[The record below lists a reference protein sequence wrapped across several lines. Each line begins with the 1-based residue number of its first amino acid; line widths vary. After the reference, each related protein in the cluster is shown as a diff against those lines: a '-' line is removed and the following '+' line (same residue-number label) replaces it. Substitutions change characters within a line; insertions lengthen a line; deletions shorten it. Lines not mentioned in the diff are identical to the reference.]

1 MKIGIFSKYKESA
14 DRFNYYHG
22 SPCKIMKIIDELN
35 KLFDFEYYINDYS
48 KKYDAAIVDRINPQK
63 KILSNNILGIFETKI
78 KKSFATKFCSI
89 SPSIP
94 VGKDT
99 FTLLN
104 YCHGVKINPIDLSKN
119 RSNGVFLGRL
129 DSMSEYKINFL
140 NKNKFNLDIYPIK
153 YWTKSGIL
161 RFTGNTPES
170 IKNLKFL
177 QSKFSRSIVR
187 PPVNHKYLYKK
198 LNSQGYKYGFVPS
211 IYHFNKNKIQIE
223 SSSKF
228 FEYIG
233 SGIPVLIESR
243 VPEAKI
249 VRNNPFLGEVF
260 DSKAALI
267 SAANKLE
274 KNNYNYKKILDFAHK
289 NHYPKS
295 RAIKIYKNF
304 IKDIINDK

>member
-1 MKIGIFSKYKESA
+1 M
-14 DRFNYYHG
+14 
-22 SPCKIMKIIDELN
+22 
-35 KLFDFEYYINDYS
+35 
-48 KKYDAAIVDRINPQK
+48 
-63 KILSNNILGIFETKI
+63 
-78 KKSFATKFCSI
+78 
-89 SPSIP
+89 
-94 VGKDT
+94 
-99 FTLLN
+99 LN

-153 YWTKSGIL
+153 CWTKSGIL

-177 QSKFSRSIVR
+177 QSKFSKSIVR
-187 PPVNHKYLYKK
+187 PPVSHKHLYEN
-198 LNSQGYKYGFVPS
+198 LNSHGYKYGFVPS
-211 IYHFNKNKIQIE
+211 IYHFNKNKIQLE

-260 DSKAALI
+260 DSKTTLI

-274 KNNYNYKKILDFAHK
+274 QNNYNYEKILDFAHK